1 MSSLAAVGADGYYYP
16 PDYDGN
22 KHRSLRGYN
31 KVPNARKR
39 KTQKKEK
46 ASLVVRF
53 EMPYNVS
60 CCGCGKTIAKGV
72 RFNAEKRQHGA
83 YYTTK
88 IWTFRMKT
96 PCCKSVMEI
105 RTDPK
110 NTDYI
115 VVEGAKRMVWPQHPP
130 SRCPPR
136 F

>member
-1 MSSLAAVGADGYYYP
+1 MSSLAAVGADGYYP

-31 KVPNARKR
+31 KVPNARKG

-46 ASLVVRF
+46 GSLVVRF
-53 EMPYNVS
+53 EMPYN
-60 CCGCGKTIAKGV
+60 CLCGCGKMIAKGV

-130 SRCPPR
+130 SRCPSR